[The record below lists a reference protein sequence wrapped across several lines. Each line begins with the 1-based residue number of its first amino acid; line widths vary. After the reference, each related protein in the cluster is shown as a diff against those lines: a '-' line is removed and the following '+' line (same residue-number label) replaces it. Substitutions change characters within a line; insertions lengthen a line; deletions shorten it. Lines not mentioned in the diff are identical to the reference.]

1 MVCPCQIR
9 TGRSVVAA
17 SRITVER
24 LSLVVV
30 HQLIHATRPVV
41 AITAGDP
48 AGIGPEIARKAADDP
63 RVTAICEPKIYG
75 PPAGTRFACG
85 VLSAEAG
92 RAAYDTICAAV
103 RDASDGRVAAIAT
116 APVNKLAFS
125 RAGLPWK
132 GHTDLLAHLT
142 GAPRA
147 AMMFWSEPLK
157 VVLATV
163 HVPLAEVPRL
173 LTRDVLRDVIDLTAR
188 ELPRFGIARPRLA
201 LAGLNP
207 HAGEEGLLGSEDE
220 AVLRPAVQEAQ
231 SRGIGI
237 EGPFPGDTIFGRAAR
252 GEFDAVIACYHDQGL
267 IPVKLLAF
275 GRSVNVTLGLPI
287 IRTSVD
293 HGTAFDIA
301 GKGIADPSSMIEA
314 VLLAARLSNPQGQPS
329 GS

>member
-1 MVCPCQIR
+1 M
-9 TGRSVVAA
+9 TA
-17 SRITVER
+17 
-24 LSLVVV
+24 
-30 HQLIHATRPVV
+30 HRPIV
-41 AITAGDP
+41 AITVGDP
-48 AGIGPEIARKAADDP
+48 AGIGPEIAGKAAEDP
-63 RVTAICEPKIYG
+63 RVQAVCDPRIYG
-75 PPAGTRFACG
+75 PPGDARFAPG
-85 VLSAEAG
+85 VLSADAG
-92 RAAYDTICAAV
+92 RAAYETICAAV
-103 RDASDGRVAAIAT
+103 RDAIDGRVAAVAT

-142 GAPRA
+142 HAPRA
-147 AMMFWSEPLK
+147 AMMFWSESLK

-163 HVPLAEVPRL
+163 HVPLSAVPRL
-173 LTRDVLRDVIDLTAR
+173 LTPDLLRDIVDLTAR
-188 ELPRFGIARPRLA
+188 ELPRFGVTRPRLA

-207 HAGEEGLLGSEDE
+207 HAGEDGLLGSEDE
-220 AVLRPAVQEAQ
+220 AVLRPAVQDAR
-231 SRGIGI
+231 SRGIDI
-237 EGPFPGDTIFGRAAR
+237 QGPFPGDTIFGRAAR

-301 GKGIADPSSMIEA
+301 GRDIADPSSMIEA
-314 VLLAARLSNPQGQPS
+314 VLLAARLSKPQGQPS